1 MEKYELISTALSCMM
16 IALLP
21 LHQLLIAE
29 VGNQQ
34 WVNMLIG
41 LPIGIA
47 TVVNIDIVFNKIRSG
62 KD

>member
-16 IALLP
+16 IGLLP

-29 VGNQQ
+29 VGNQE

-41 LPIGIA
+41 LPIGVA
-47 TVVNIDIVFNKIRSG
+47 TVVNLDIVFHKIRSKKG
-62 KD
+62 